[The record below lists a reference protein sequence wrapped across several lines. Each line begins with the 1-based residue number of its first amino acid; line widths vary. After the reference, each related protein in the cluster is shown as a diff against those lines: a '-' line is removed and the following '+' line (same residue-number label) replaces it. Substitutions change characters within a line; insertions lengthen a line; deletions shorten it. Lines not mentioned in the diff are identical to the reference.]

1 MLRLV
6 WMLKHKKED
15 FPFLRCV
22 RGGVKMAIAILVN
35 GRCAEVPDQGSSFAH
50 LLLLQLQDG
59 PHLCQGERQS
69 VVCRPHHVT
78 APCCRIE
85 EATVRVK
92 VVMLFDLPRIFFL
105 QPVADTYPFK
115 AGIVIVLTWEEQKK
129 ALSYQIFRKKKTGKK
144 FLRIASTASLTF
156 TDELRGDTLL
166 TTATTIPIKLK
177 ESDNRITG

>member
-22 RGGVKMAIAILVN
+22 RGGVKMATAILVN
-35 GRCAEVPDQGSSFAH
+35 DRTAEVPDQGPAFAH

-69 VVCRPHHVT
+69 VVCRPHHIT

-129 ALSYQIFRKKKTGKK
+129 LSHIRYFGRKKPERN
-144 FLRIASTASLTF
+144 F
-156 TDELRGDTLL
+156 
-166 TTATTIPIKLK
+166 
-177 ESDNRITG
+177 